1 MIIVRYADDI
11 VAGFE
16 HEADARRF
24 WDAMRTRF
32 EQFSLEL
39 HGEKTRLLEF
49 GRYAIERRQR
59 NGQGKPQT
67 FNFLGFTFICGRS
80 RRGAFLLRRHTRRD
94 RMRAALKELKD
105 EMRRRRHDSLAD
117 QGRWLRSP
125 PLNNRFD
132 FQIMNDK
139 TTHFGFQQVAES
151 EKASKVRS
159 VFSSVAGSYDV
170 MNDLM
175 SFGLHRLWKAFT
187 VQLAGVRKGDK
198 VLDVAGGTA
207 DLSLAFARKVGPTGQ
222 VWLTDINH
230 AMLSV
235 GRDRVVDKGFLL
247 PVAQCDAEKLPFP
260 DNHFDVVTVAFGL
273 RNMTH
278 KDVAIAEMHRVLK
291 PGGRLLVLEFSKVW
305 KPLAQAYDFYSFKL
319 LPMMGEKVA
328 KDADS
333 YRYLAE
339 SIRMHPD
346 QESLKDLMQTAG
358 LARVEYFNMTAG
370 VVALHRGY
378 KL

>member
-1 MIIVRYADDI
+1 
-11 VAGFE
+11 
-16 HEADARRF
+16 
-24 WDAMRTRF
+24 
-32 EQFSLEL
+32 
-39 HGEKTRLLEF
+39 
-49 GRYAIERRQR
+49 
-59 NGQGKPQT
+59 
-67 FNFLGFTFICGRS
+67 
-80 RRGAFLLRRHTRRD
+80 
-94 RMRAALKELKD
+94 
-105 EMRRRRHDSLAD
+105 
-117 QGRWLRSP
+117 
-125 PLNNRFD
+125 
-132 FQIMNDK
+132 MNDK
-139 TTHFGFQQVAES
+139 TTHFGFQKVAES
-151 EKASKVRS
+151 EKAGKVRS
-159 VFSSVAGSYDV
+159 VFSSVASSYDV

-187 VQLAGVRKGDK
+187 VQIAGVRAGDR

-207 DLSLAFARKVGPTGQ
+207 DLSLAFAKKVGPTGQ

-230 AMLSV
+230 AMLSR

-278 KDVAIAEMHRVLK
+278 KDIAIAEMRRVLK

-305 KPLAQAYDFYSFKL
+305 KPLAPAYDFYSFKL

-346 QESLKDLMQTAG
+346 QESLKELMEGAG
-358 LARVEYFNMTAG
+358 LDRVEYFNMTAG
-370 VVALHRGY
+370 VVAPHRGY